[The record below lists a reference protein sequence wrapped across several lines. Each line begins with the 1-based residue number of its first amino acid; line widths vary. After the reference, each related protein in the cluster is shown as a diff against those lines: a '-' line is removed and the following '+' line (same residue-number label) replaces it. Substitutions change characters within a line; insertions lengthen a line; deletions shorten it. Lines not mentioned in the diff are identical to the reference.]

1 MMSHMWYWYSC
12 LLLHSA
18 TYYIASYTLISRFL
32 YHHQNQFELF
42 QALGSSNATD
52 MVERK
57 MNEMIR
63 QQLKN
68 LEMEMLFKPVSEV
81 EDIKRYIRKVIIEMK
96 QSDTKLDN
104 AKSD

>member
-1 MMSHMWYWYSC
+1 
-12 LLLHSA
+12 
-18 TYYIASYTLISRFL
+18 
-32 YHHQNQFELF
+32 
-42 QALGSSNATD
+42 